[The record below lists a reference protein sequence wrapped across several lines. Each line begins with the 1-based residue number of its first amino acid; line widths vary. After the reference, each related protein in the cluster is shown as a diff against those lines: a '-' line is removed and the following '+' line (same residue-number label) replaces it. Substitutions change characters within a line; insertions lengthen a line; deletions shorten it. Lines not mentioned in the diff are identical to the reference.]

1 MRSRFA
7 GPDRGVVLRVGLGV
21 LAALDVLT
29 GGWALIFPGSFY
41 RNFPG
46 LGMHGWVAAAPPFN
60 EHLLTDFGGAL
71 LGIATALAL
80 AALIGERRLMQ
91 VALLAALVQAVPHLI
106 YHLTHMDMLPVG
118 QVVVSRFSLAVPVVL
133 ALGLLWLARHGS
145 DREAASSAR
154 ETASP
159 RVRQDRHDEG
169 TGRRS

>member
-7 GPDRGVVLRVGLGV
+7 SPDRNVVLRVGLGV

-41 RNFPG
+41 RDFPG
-46 LGMHGWVAAAPPFN
+46 LGMHWVAAAPPFN

-71 LGIATALAL
+71 LGIAVALAL
-80 AALIGERRLMQ
+80 AALIGERRLVQ
-91 VALLAALVQAVPHLI
+91 VVLLAALVQAVPHLI
-106 YHLTHMDMLPVG
+106 YHLTHWDMLPVG

-133 ALGLLWLARHGS
+133 ALGLLWLTRHGS
-145 DREAASSAR
+145 DRQAARSAR

-159 RVRQDRHDEG
+159 PSATEPTR
-169 TGRRS
+169 